1 MLRCSDYQKEKKPN
15 FAYNMKTQLEIEIEK
30 MMSGQLYDANYND
43 QLLPLLE
50 ATSEK
55 CWEYN
60 HLLRPSQV
68 AEREALLRGL
78 LGKTGK
84 RFKINQPFYCDY
96 GFNIEIGEDFFANFN
111 LVILD
116 EAKVKIG
123 DHVYIAP
130 NCGLYTAGHPLD
142 VGQRNAGMEYSLPIT
157 VGNNVWMGAGVHVMP
172 GVTIGDNTV
181 IGAGSIVVHDIP
193 AGVLAVGN
201 PCRPV
206 RKIH

>member
-1 MLRCSDYQKEKKPN
+1 
-15 FAYNMKTQLEIEIEK
+15 MKTQLEIEIEK

-123 DHVYIAP
+123 DHVYP
-130 NCGLYTAGHPLD
+130 FELFLF
-142 VGQRNAGMEYSLPIT
+142 
-157 VGNNVWMGAGVHVMP
+157 AGVAAALVFVP
-172 GVTIGDNTV
+172 AVIVKKYDKANRGKLIAELGSENATATTENGVTPTQ
-181 IGAGSIVVHDIP
+181 A
-193 AGVLAVGN
+193 AE
-201 PCRPV
+201 
-206 RKIH
+206 

>member
-1 MLRCSDYQKEKKPN
+1 M
-15 FAYNMKTQLEIEIEK
+15 
-30 MMSGQLYDANYND
+30 
-43 QLLPLLE
+43 
-50 ATSEK
+50 
-55 CWEYN
+55 
-60 HLLRPSQV
+60 
-68 AEREALLRGL
+68 LRGL

-142 VGQRNAGMEYSLPIT
+142 VDRRNAGMEYSLPIT